1 MNSNDHKRWWR
12 LPRNKRTVRPE
23 TTPHPDMPLW
33 LRWMIKVGQPAVAFG
48 VLALCAPGEH
58 HLATLAGWDSRLAWV
73 MAGVCA
79 AYGGIA
85 SAIAANLPTGHPG
98 KRVALGGATASLGL
112 AMAVQPVSHLFV
124 TGWLSA
130 DPRAPWE
137 LVVFVSCIPAPVLGH
152 VLHVA
157 AMHDG
162 GQPVNHA
169 DTPSDQAT
177 VTGVPEPVAPEA
189 EPVPAVYQADTTPVA
204 QHVPLPHM
212 PAQLLTTTELCV
224 RLGVSRGTVQRWIR
238 EGKITPTEQ
247 HPTRGNLFHPDTRA
261 AS

>member
-23 TTPHPDMPLW
+23 ATPHPDMPLW

-162 GQPVNHA
+162 GQPAHQPA
-169 DTPSDQAT
+169 TAPDQAT
-177 VTGVPEPVAPEA
+177 VTPEPEPVTP
-189 EPVPAVYQADTTPVA
+189 VYQDETVPVA
-204 QHVPLPHM
+204 QDAPLPDM
-212 PAQLLTTTELCV
+212 PVKLLTTAALGI
-224 RLGVSRGTVQRWIR
+224 RLGVSRGTIQRWKA
-238 EGKITPTEQ
+238 EGKITPVEE
-247 HPTRGNLFHPDTRA
+247 HPTRGNLYHPDTQA

>member
-1 MNSNDHKRWWR
+1 MNSNDHKRPRRFWR
-12 LPRNKRTVRPE
+12 KPRAVHPKTA
-23 TTPHPDMPLW
+23 PHTDMPTW

-58 HLATLAGWDSRLAWV
+58 HLATLAGWNSRLAWV

-98 KRVALGGATASLGL
+98 KNVALGGATASLGL

-130 DPRAPWE
+130 DPRAPWQ

-162 GQPVNHA
+162 GQPMYQPVT
-169 DTPSDQAT
+169 TPDQAT
-177 VTGVPEPVAPEA
+177 VTPEPEPVTP
-189 EPVPAVYQADTTPVA
+189 VYQDETAPAA
-204 QHVPLPHM
+204 QDAPLPDM
-212 PAQLLTTTELCV
+212 PVKLLTRAQLQMQ
-224 RLGVSRGTVQRWIR
+224 LGVSRGTIQRWIA
-238 EGKITPTEQ
+238 EGKITPIEK
-247 HPTRGNLFHPDTRA
+247 HPNKGNLFHPDTRA